1 MKNSKEKKVRTKSPG
16 SVSLDSRF
24 EKLWSWSF
32 LRSWNLLIS
41 RFWFRFWMRLC
52 LYTDEVIKINIFVS
66 QRYVHLSVLHI
77 IAAPLNSRQR
87 LGFIFRFKHIVKLVK
102 WCRVVEE
109 EIIIGIFI
117 VVVDQVVIL
126 RIIILRLFDGNIS
139 TNSALPVMS
148 IVDSGP
154 VCPLQ
159 NTS

>member
-1 MKNSKEKKVRTKSPG
+1 
-16 SVSLDSRF
+16 
-24 EKLWSWSF
+24 
-32 LRSWNLLIS
+32 
-41 RFWFRFWMRLC
+41 MRIC

-66 QRYVHLSVLHI
+66 QRYVHLSVHHI
-77 IAAPLNSRQR
+77 IAAVLNSRQR

-102 WCRVVEE
+102 CCRVVKE

-117 VVVDQVVIL
+117 VVVDQVVLL

-148 IVDSGP
+148 VVDSGP
-154 VCPLQ
+154 VFPLQ